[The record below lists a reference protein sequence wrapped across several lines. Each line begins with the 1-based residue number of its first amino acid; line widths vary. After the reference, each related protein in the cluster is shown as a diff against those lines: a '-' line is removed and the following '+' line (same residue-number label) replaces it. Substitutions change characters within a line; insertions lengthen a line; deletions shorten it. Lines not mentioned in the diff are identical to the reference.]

1 MEKVGTESTKCSDY
15 PLRWEVWSGSSGGQ
29 NAWIIKR
36 QTCPSS
42 KVLAQNASFF
52 RKVLRVYIDGFNLSV
67 TLRVTKINGQ
77 FRSEL
82 LTM

>member
-1 MEKVGTESTKCSDY
+1 MEKVGAESTKCSDY

-42 KVLAQNASFF
+42 KVLAQNASCF
-52 RKVLRVYIDGFNLSV
+52 RKVLWVYIDGFNLSV

-77 FRSEL
+77 FWSEL